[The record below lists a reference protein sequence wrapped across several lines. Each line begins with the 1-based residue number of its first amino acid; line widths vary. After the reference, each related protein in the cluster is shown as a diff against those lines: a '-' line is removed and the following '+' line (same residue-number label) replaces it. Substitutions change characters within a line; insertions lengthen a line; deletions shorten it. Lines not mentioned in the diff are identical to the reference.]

1 PASVKSVEVSS
12 DQIFD
17 SKRFDAGHY
26 SEAIVEADETLRHFE
41 ESDVEVQRVRDVTE
55 ELFRP
60 SIHKRNYT
68 DENNGQPYLTP
79 TQLFLRPVEAEKY
92 VQDPPE
98 GLKVNPEWLLI
109 TCSGTVGRTTI
120 ADTHLEDFVISQN
133 LIRTVPERDITG
145 YLYAYLNSWMG
156 QAYLTQ
162 DEYGATIK
170 HINPD
175 HVGDIPLPRLPEVED
190 EVHQKIM
197 QAFQYREKADA
208 LEKEAI
214 ELLEQRFDEEAE
226 SSSDTV

>member
-1 PASVKSVEVSS
+1 MSEEEKSKIKSVEVNS
-12 DQIFD
+12 DQIFE

-26 SEAIVEADETLRHFE
+26 SEAIVEADETLRDLE
-41 ESDVEVQRVRDVTE
+41 ARDVEVQDVEDITKD
-55 ELFRP
+55 LFRP

-68 DENNGQPYLTP
+68 DEESGQPYLTP
-79 TQLFLRPVEAEKY
+79 TQLFIRPVEAEKY
-92 VQDPPE
+92 VQDFPD

-109 TCSGTVGRTTI
+109 TCSGTVGRTTV
-120 ADTHLEDFVISQN
+120 ADSHLEDFVVSQN
-133 LIRTVPERDITG
+133 LIRTVPEDHLTG

-175 HVGDIPLPRLPEVED
+175 HVGEIPLPRLPEVED
-190 EVHQKIM
+190 EIHEKIM
-197 QAFQYREKADA
+197 KAFEYREKAGA

-214 ELLEQRFDEEAE
+214 GLLEERMD
-226 SSSDTV
+226 DIGD